1 MIDALEEL
9 ELAYPKV
16 DANKR
21 AELKLVQAE
30 LEGEVAGKAKGGKQ
44 GKKAKGA
51 KQGKRGEQ
59 GKQGKGAGLA
69 ADDGASPGDGAG
81 QRDSRT
87 AHRAVGTEGRGATT
101 GTV

>member
-1 MIDALEEL
+1 VIDALEEL

-30 LEGEVAGKAKGGKQ
+30 LEAEVASKGKGARK
-44 GKKAKGA
+44 GKKAKE
-51 KQGKRGEQ
+51 GKK
-59 GKQGKGAGLA
+59 GKKGKGAREAGHA
-69 ADDGASPGDGAG
+69 AGDGGSAGDGAG

-87 AHRAVGTEGRGATT
+87 THRAVGTEGRGATT